1 VGSGCLK
8 PVNSLQACPDADVNE
23 EGWYLRLA
31 FQTASGG
38 ILPVA
43 AKGNFQVDVSLPHL
57 VKGASG
63 TRAGTRA
70 PSISYWPTGVLHHTI
85 QDFGSVLT
93 SRESRRK

>member
-57 VKGASG
+57 VKGGVRYESRYESALYFLLADGSL
-63 TRAGTRA
+63 A
-70 PSISYWPTGVLHHTI
+70 PYNTGFWFRIDL
-85 QDFGSVLT
+85 
-93 SRESRRK
+93 SREP